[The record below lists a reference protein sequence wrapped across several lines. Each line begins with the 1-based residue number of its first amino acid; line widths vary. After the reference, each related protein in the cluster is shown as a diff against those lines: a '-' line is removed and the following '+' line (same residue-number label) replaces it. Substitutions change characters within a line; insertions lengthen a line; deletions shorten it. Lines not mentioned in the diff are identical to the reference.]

1 MVFEAPNDYTA
12 ACFKQYGL
20 RTDDTGQFAAMYKPF
35 HLIGLELSI
44 SVLSVAL
51 RNEPT
56 GQSRE
61 MRGTVASV
69 AKRDLKAGEKLD
81 GEGGFTVWGK
91 ALPLKGA
98 KEALPIGLAHEVILQ
113 RDVVAGTILQ
123 LDDVNLVNDSATSMY
138 LEAIS
143 I

>member
-1 MVFEAPNDYTA
+1 MVFEALNDYIE

-20 RTDDTGQFAAMYKPF
+20 QTDDTGQFAAMYKPF
-35 HLIGLELSI
+35 HLIGLELAI

-69 AKRDLKAGEKLD
+69 AKRDLKTGDKLD
-81 GEGGFTVWGK
+81 GEGGFAVWGK
-91 ALPLKGA
+91 ALPF
-98 KEALPIGLAHEVILQ
+98 
-113 RDVVAGTILQ
+113 T
-123 LDDVNLVNDSATSMY
+123 SA
-138 LEAIS
+138 
-143 I
+143 